1 MPCARQLQRQHQL
14 QHQHQHLQ
22 NPKRQNQPKLSLFD
36 GVPTQHTKRVRTK
49 MKDHLFEAEEY
60 AEKRILAIA
69 FVSRTVDA
77 VHESYL
83 HNTGAED
90 GFANGTLGAA
100 FKPWQSDPRLR
111 DTFKEEF
118 HAETASAKNW
128 HSSNIPGEHYFLSL
142 LNVFES
148 KLVHA
153 ASLVL
158 GNAATA
164 FVIALRQRQKN

>member
-1 MPCARQLQRQHQL
+1 MPCARQ
-14 QHQHQHLQ
+14 HQHLQ
-22 NPKRQNQPKLSLFD
+22 TPKCQNKEQTKLSLFD
-36 GVPTQHTKRVRTK
+36 GVPTQHTKRVQTK
-49 MKDHLFEAEEY
+49 MKEHLFEAEEY

-83 HNTGAED
+83 NNAGAEESCS
-90 GFANGTLGAA
+90 NGTLGAA

-111 DTFKEEF
+111 DTFKEWY
-118 HAETASAKNW
+118 HTETASARDW